1 MRNWTWKIVTLFL
14 LCIVA
19 AGGLYAD
26 FRAGYY
32 EPAAQGSTRQTQP
45 NAFTTDATYGV
56 GQYPMFEPALTDGE
70 GKDTLELYCS
80 TCHTPGFVPMQS
92 PLPAETW
99 AAEVE
104 KMRKVMGA
112 SIPDDDARKI
122 IAYLSS
128 HYTPETRKH

>member
-1 MRNWTWKIVTLFL
+1 MRNWTWKIVTLIL
-14 LCIVA
+14 LFILA
-19 AGGLYAD
+19 ASGLYAD

-32 EPAAQGSTRQTQP
+32 EPATRGVIHQTIP
-45 NAFTTDATYGV
+45 NISTTDATYDA
-56 GQYPMFEPALTDGE
+56 GQYPMYEPALADGE

-80 TCHTPGFVPMQS
+80 TCHTPGFVPMQP